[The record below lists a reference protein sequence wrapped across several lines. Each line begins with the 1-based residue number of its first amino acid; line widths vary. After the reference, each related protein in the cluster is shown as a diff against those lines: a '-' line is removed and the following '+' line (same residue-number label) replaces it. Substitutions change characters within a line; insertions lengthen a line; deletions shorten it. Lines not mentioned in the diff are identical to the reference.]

1 MKKIILFISL
11 LLLVSCSNNPSS
23 TSSSTNPLNKLFF
36 ASDLEEKDLPKPK
49 EKISSLDEMI
59 YALDYLA
66 FYQIDKKVSFY
77 IDNNYSKTFYNIYQE
92 FSKAQEQVQIADV
105 YPSFINYSLYVDYKV
120 ITINVVSQQI
130 ATKSNSKLEASKI
143 YEIDYQKE
151 SSDHQIPLEKSNLKE
166 IEVETSQHLYYV
178 VENKYKPIL
187 KKNSIA
193 EKIYSTA
200 KDILNSI
207 IDDTM
212 NEYQKAKQIYNYI
225 CSEISYDYI
234 TSGESTYNLNENQ
247 AYFLEGVFLNQNAVC
262 DGKSKAYSLLCNME
276 NIDNVRVTAI
286 NDKYQGHAYN
296 YIKIFDKWYLSC
308 TTFGSHRMELKEN
321 EYYIVPSLNMF
332 LTNYQTPYASNWG
345 YDSKMHEDIKEKI
358 ESQSNFELSIIDNL
372 NSFKE
377 IIESYHLNSLLNIE
391 VEFQYFKDIN
401 LFKEDIEKEYLS
413 YEIVLLKNLPYEN
426 NYYSIIFLSNI

>member
-11 LLLVSCSNNPSS
+11 LLPVSCSNNPSS

-166 IEVETSQHLYYV
+166 IEVETSQQLYYV

-401 LFKEDIEKEYLS
+401 LFKEDIEKEYPS

>member
-92 FSKAQEQVQIADV
+92 FSKAQEQVQIDDV

-166 IEVETSQHLYYV
+166 IEVETSQQLYYV

-401 LFKEDIEKEYLS
+401 LFKEDIEKEYPS

>member
-11 LLLVSCSNNPSS
+11 LLLVSCNNNPS
-23 TSSSTNPLNKLFF
+23 TSSSTNSLNKLFF
-36 ASDLEEKDLPKPK
+36 ASDLKEEDLPKPK

-120 ITINVVSQQI
+120 ITINVVPQQI

-166 IEVETSQHLYYV
+166 IEVETSQQLYYV

-193 EKIYSTA
+193 EKIYFTA

-276 NIDNVRVTAI
+276 NINNVRVTAI

-391 VEFQYFKDIN
+391 MEFQYFKNIN
-401 LFKEDIEKEYLS
+401 LFKEDIEKEYPS

>member
-11 LLLVSCSNNPSS
+11 LLLVSCSNNHSS

-120 ITINVVSQQI
+120 ITINVVPQQI

-151 SSDHQIPLEKSNLKE
+151 SSDHQISLEKSNLKE
-166 IEVETSQHLYYV
+166 IEVETSQQLYYV

-401 LFKEDIEKEYLS
+401 LFKEDIEKEYPS

>member
-23 TSSSTNPLNKLFF
+23 PSSSTNPLNKLFF

-59 YALDYLA
+59 YVLDYLA

-166 IEVETSQHLYYV
+166 IEVETSQQLYYV

-401 LFKEDIEKEYLS
+401 LFKEDIEKEYPS

>member
-166 IEVETSQHLYYV
+166 IEVETSQQLYYV

-372 NSFKE
+372 NIFK
-377 IIESYHLNSLLNIE
+377 NR
-391 VEFQYFKDIN
+391 D
-401 LFKEDIEKEYLS
+401 
-413 YEIVLLKNLPYEN
+413 
-426 NYYSIIFLSNI
+426 FL

>member
-11 LLLVSCSNNPSS
+11 LLLVSCSNNASS

-36 ASDLEEKDLPKPK
+36 ASDLEEKDLTKPK

-166 IEVETSQHLYYV
+166 IEVETSQQLYYV

-332 LTNYQTPYASNWG
+332 LTNYQTPYTSNWG

-401 LFKEDIEKEYLS
+401 LFKEDIEKEYPS

>member
-59 YALDYLA
+59 YALDYLV

-105 YPSFINYSLYVDYKV
+105 YPSFINYSLYVVYKV
-120 ITINVVSQQI
+120 ITINVVPQQI

-166 IEVETSQHLYYV
+166 IEVETSQQLYYV

-401 LFKEDIEKEYLS
+401 LFKEDIEKEYPS

>member
-166 IEVETSQHLYYV
+166 IEVETSQQLYYV

-332 LTNYQTPYASNWG
+332 LTNYQTPYTSNWG
-345 YDSKMHEDIKEKI
+345 YDSKMHKDIKEKI

-372 NSFKE
+372 NIFKE

-401 LFKEDIEKEYLS
+401 LFKEDIEKEYPS

>member
-36 ASDLEEKDLPKPK
+36 ASNLEEKDLPKPK

-166 IEVETSQHLYYV
+166 IEVETSQQLYYV

-372 NSFKE
+372 NIFKE

-401 LFKEDIEKEYLS
+401 LFKEDIEKEYPS

>member
-166 IEVETSQHLYYV
+166 IEVETSQQLYYV

-372 NSFKE
+372 NIFKE

-401 LFKEDIEKEYLS
+401 LFKEDIEKEYPS

>member
-49 EKISSLDEMI
+49 EKISFLDEMI

-166 IEVETSQHLYYV
+166 IEVETSQQLYYV

-401 LFKEDIEKEYLS
+401 LFKEDIEKEYPS

>member
-166 IEVETSQHLYYV
+166 IEVETSQQLYYV

-212 NEYQKAKQIYNYI
+212 NEYKKAKQIYNYI

-345 YDSKMHEDIKEKI
+345 YDSKMHEDIKDKI

-401 LFKEDIEKEYLS
+401 LFKEDIEKEYPS

>member
-120 ITINVVSQQI
+120 ITINVIFQQI

-166 IEVETSQHLYYV
+166 IEVETSQQLYYV

>member
-11 LLLVSCSNNPSS
+11 LLLVSCNNNPS
-23 TSSSTNPLNKLFF
+23 TSSSTNSLNKLFF
-36 ASDLEEKDLPKPK
+36 ASDLKEEDLPKPK

-120 ITINVVSQQI
+120 ITINVVPQQI

-166 IEVETSQHLYYV
+166 IEVETSQQLYYV

-193 EKIYSTA
+193 EKIYFTA

-234 TSGESTYNLNENQ
+234 TSGESTYNLNENL
-247 AYFLEGVFLNQNAVC
+247 AYVLEGVFLNQNAVC

-276 NIDNVRVTAI
+276 NINNVRVTAI

-296 YIKIFDKWYLSC
+296 YLKIFDKWYLSC

-401 LFKEDIEKEYLS
+401 LFKEDIEKEYPS

>member
-166 IEVETSQHLYYV
+166 IEVETSQQLYYV

-286 NDKYQGHAYN
+286 NDKHQGHAYN

-401 LFKEDIEKEYLS
+401 LFKEDIEKEYPS

>member
-166 IEVETSQHLYYV
+166 IEVETSQQLYYV

-286 NDKYQGHAYN
+286 NDKYQGHTYN

-401 LFKEDIEKEYLS
+401 LFKEDIEKEYPS

>member
-11 LLLVSCSNNPSS
+11 LLLVSCSNNHSS
-23 TSSSTNPLNKLFF
+23 TSSNTNPLNKLLF
-36 ASDLEEKDLPKPK
+36 ASDLEEEDLPKPK

-77 IDNNYSKTFYNIYQE
+77 IDDNYSKTFYNIYQE

-120 ITINVVSQQI
+120 ITINVVPQQI

-151 SSDHQIPLEKSNLKE
+151 SNNHQIPLEKSNLKE
-166 IEVETSQHLYYV
+166 IEVETSQQLYYV

-207 IDDTM
+207 IDDSM

-345 YDSKMHEDIKEKI
+345 YDSKMREDIKEKI

-401 LFKEDIEKEYLS
+401 LFKEDIEKEYPS

>member
-11 LLLVSCSNNPSS
+11 LLLVSCNNNPS
-23 TSSSTNPLNKLFF
+23 TSSSTNSLNKLFF
-36 ASDLEEKDLPKPK
+36 ASDLKEEDLPKPK

-120 ITINVVSQQI
+120 ITINVVPQQI

-166 IEVETSQHLYYV
+166 IEVETSQQLYYV

-193 EKIYSTA
+193 EKIYFTA

-276 NIDNVRVTAI
+276 NINNVRVTAI

-296 YIKIFDKWYLSC
+296 YIKIFDNGIYLA
-308 TTFGSHRMELKEN
+308 
-321 EYYIVPSLNMF
+321 
-332 LTNYQTPYASNWG
+332 Q
-345 YDSKMHEDIKEKI
+345 
-358 ESQSNFELSIIDNL
+358 
-372 NSFKE
+372 
-377 IIESYHLNSLLNIE
+377 HLEAIGWN
-391 VEFQYFKDIN
+391 
-401 LFKEDIEKEYLS
+401 
-413 YEIVLLKNLPYEN
+413 
-426 NYYSIIFLSNI
+426 

>member
-166 IEVETSQHLYYV
+166 IEVETSQQLYYV

-345 YDSKMHEDIKEKI
+345 YNSKMHEDIKEKI

-372 NSFKE
+372 NIFKE

-401 LFKEDIEKEYLS
+401 LFKEDIEKEYPS

>member
-36 ASDLEEKDLPKPK
+36 ASDLEGKDLPKPK

-120 ITINVVSQQI
+120 ITINVVPQQI

-166 IEVETSQHLYYV
+166 IEVETSQQLYYV

-321 EYYIVPSLNMF
+321 KYYIVPSLNMF

-401 LFKEDIEKEYLS
+401 LFKEDIEKEYPS

>member
-166 IEVETSQHLYYV
+166 IEVETSQQLYYV

-234 TSGESTYNLNENQ
+234 TSGESTCNLNENQ

-401 LFKEDIEKEYLS
+401 LFKEDIEKEYPS

>member
-166 IEVETSQHLYYV
+166 IEVETSQQLYYV

-358 ESQSNFELSIIDNL
+358 KSQSNFELSIIDNL

-401 LFKEDIEKEYLS
+401 LFKEDIEKEYPS

>member
-23 TSSSTNPLNKLFF
+23 PSSSTNPLNKLFF
-36 ASDLEEKDLPKPK
+36 ASDLEGKDLPKPK

-166 IEVETSQHLYYV
+166 IEVETSQQLYYV

-234 TSGESTYNLNENQ
+234 TSGESAYNLNENQ

-372 NSFKE
+372 NIFKE

-401 LFKEDIEKEYLS
+401 LFKEDIEKEYPS

>member
-120 ITINVVSQQI
+120 ITINIVSQQI

-166 IEVETSQHLYYV
+166 IEVETSQQLYYV

-372 NSFKE
+372 NIFKE

-401 LFKEDIEKEYLS
+401 LFKEDIEKEYPS

>member
-23 TSSSTNPLNKLFF
+23 PSSSTNPLNKLFF

-166 IEVETSQHLYYV
+166 IEVETSQQLYYV

-372 NSFKE
+372 NIFKE

-401 LFKEDIEKEYLS
+401 LFKEDIEKEYPS

>member
-11 LLLVSCSNNPSS
+11 LLLVSCNNNPS
-23 TSSSTNPLNKLFF
+23 TSSSTNSLNKLFF
-36 ASDLEEKDLPKPK
+36 ASDLKEEDLPKPK

-120 ITINVVSQQI
+120 ITINVVPQQI

-166 IEVETSQHLYYV
+166 IEVETSQQLYYV

-193 EKIYSTA
+193 EKIYFTA

-276 NIDNVRVTAI
+276 NINNVRVTAI

-391 VEFQYFKDIN
+391 IEFQYFKNIN
-401 LFKEDIEKEYLS
+401 LFKEDIEKVYPS

>member
-36 ASDLEEKDLPKPK
+36 ASDLEEKNLPKPK

-120 ITINVVSQQI
+120 ITINVVPQQI

-151 SSDHQIPLEKSNLKE
+151 SNNHQIPLEKSNLKE
-166 IEVETSQHLYYV
+166 IEVETSQQLYYV

-332 LTNYQTPYASNWG
+332 LTNYQTPYTSNWG

-377 IIESYHLNSLLNIE
+377 IIKSYHLNSLLNIE

-401 LFKEDIEKEYLS
+401 LFKEDIEKEYPS

>member
-11 LLLVSCSNNPSS
+11 LLLVSCNNNPS
-23 TSSSTNPLNKLFF
+23 TSSSTNSLNKLFF
-36 ASDLEEKDLPKPK
+36 ASDLKEEDLPKPK

-92 FSKAQEQVQIADV
+92 LSKAQEQVQIADV

-120 ITINVVSQQI
+120 ITINVVPQQI

-166 IEVETSQHLYYV
+166 IEVETSQQLYYV

-193 EKIYSTA
+193 EKIYFTA

-276 NIDNVRVTAI
+276 NINNVRVTAI

-391 VEFQYFKDIN
+391 MEFQYFKNIN
-401 LFKEDIEKEYLS
+401 LFKEDIEKEYPS

>member
-120 ITINVVSQQI
+120 ITINVVPQQI

-166 IEVETSQHLYYV
+166 IEVETSQQLYYV

-276 NIDNVRVTAI
+276 KIDNVRVTAI

-358 ESQSNFELSIIDNL
+358 EFQSNFELSIIDNL
-372 NSFKE
+372 NIFKE

-401 LFKEDIEKEYLS
+401 LFKEDIEKEYPS

>member
-11 LLLVSCSNNPSS
+11 LLLISCSNNPSS

-36 ASDLEEKDLPKPK
+36 ASDLEGKDLPKPK

-120 ITINVVSQQI
+120 ITINVVPQQI

-166 IEVETSQHLYYV
+166 IEVETSQQLYYV

-358 ESQSNFELSIIDNL
+358 ESQSNFKLSIIDNL

-401 LFKEDIEKEYLS
+401 LFKEDIEKEYPS

>member
-120 ITINVVSQQI
+120 ITINVISQQI

-166 IEVETSQHLYYV
+166 IEVETSQQLYYV

-286 NDKYQGHAYN
+286 NDKYQCHAYN

-401 LFKEDIEKEYLS
+401 LFKEDIEKEYPS

>member
-105 YPSFINYSLYVDYKV
+105 YPSFINYSLYADYKV

-166 IEVETSQHLYYV
+166 IEVETSQQLYYV

-401 LFKEDIEKEYLS
+401 LFKEDIEKEYPS

>member
-166 IEVETSQHLYYV
+166 IEVETSQQLYYV

-332 LTNYQTPYASNWG
+332 LTNYQTPYTSNWG
-345 YDSKMHEDIKEKI
+345 YDLKMHEDIKEKI

-377 IIESYHLNSLLNIE
+377 IIESYHLNPLLNIE

-401 LFKEDIEKEYLS
+401 LFKEDIEKEYPS

>member
-59 YALDYLA
+59 YALDYLT

-92 FSKAQEQVQIADV
+92 FSKAQVQVQIADV

-120 ITINVVSQQI
+120 ITINVVPQQI
-130 ATKSNSKLEASKI
+130 ATKSNSKLEANKI

-166 IEVETSQHLYYV
+166 IEVETSQQLYYV

-321 EYYIVPSLNMF
+321 EYYVVPSLNMF

-358 ESQSNFELSIIDNL
+358 ESQSNFELSIIDNS

-401 LFKEDIEKEYLS
+401 LFKEDIEKEYPS